1 MNDQGGKTMITGK
14 YLKRLVIFLVGV
26 VLAGAA
32 YADLQNVGVT
42 VPNSTMKNY
51 DNSVIPVN
59 SGFVQFIKGSPDNP
73 PMAKANT
80 TTPAYSGGDAYAI
93 FKDPANP
100 VLLGK
105 GIQGTVGDFS
115 GYNAGAG
122 GFAFKNQLDHP
133 VSTYYYLRYWTADG
147 NYYGNSPVQSF
158 WTSGNPVP
166 NDLSFSSFT
175 LYRAAAPYKPVIN
188 LIKQIESTQKDLN
201 PVGVEVKVSQISFT
215 FSDGK
220 TGAQGN
226 VQVKGNDT
234 SKPYVLQVNKGDPT
248 FASGNITLQLDT
260 TSYTL
265 DKTSGQNQ
273 AFFSDTA
280 ATYYAR
286 AQAVNYFG
294 TTIGDAVPF
303 QVVALGGGTG
313 GVAGEL
319 MVLNLKKTNDLGVN
333 QFEFTLDPT
342 KTIFYTK
349 QGETLTSTEM
359 TNKTVKGLV
368 DAINAFSG
376 GAAVKSIGWWNNN
389 INNSQR
395 MEGYTISGGV
405 WTGSTGTAGNGT
417 ETLKNIVYQVSVSP
431 SVVNFKLTRETGK

>member
-1 MNDQGGKTMITGK
+1 MITGK
-14 YLKRLVIFLVGV
+14 YRLVIFLVGV
-26 VLAGAA
+26 VLAGSA

-51 DNSVIPVN
+51 DTTVIPAS
-59 SGFVQFIKGSPDNP
+59 SGFVQFIKGSPSNP
-73 PMAKANT
+73 PTAKANT
-80 TTPAYSGGDAYAI
+80 TTPAFSAGDTYAI

-100 VLLGK
+100 ALLGK
-105 GIQGTVGDFS
+105 DIKGTVGDFP
-115 GYNAGAG
+115 GYSAGAG

-133 VSTYYYLRYWTADG
+133 VSTNYYLRYWTADG
-147 NYYGNSPVQSF
+147 NYYGNSPAQSF

-175 LYRAAAPYKPVIN
+175 LYRAAAPYKPAIN
-188 LIKQIESTQKDLN
+188 SIKQIESTQKDLH
-201 PVGVEVKVSQISFT
+201 PVGVEVKVSQISFS
-215 FSDGK
+215 FSDGT
-220 TGAQGN
+220 TGGLGN
-226 VQVKGNDT
+226 VQVKGDGT
-234 SKPYVLQVNKGDPT
+234 SKPYILQINKGDPNFGT
-248 FASGNITLQLDT
+248 KPPYGIELDG

-265 DKTSGQNQ
+265 DKTNDPNK
-273 AFFSDTA
+273 AFFSDTT

-286 AQAVNYFG
+286 AVAVNYFG
-294 TTIGDAVPF
+294 TTAGDAVPF
-303 QVVALGGGTG
+303 QVVVLGGQTTG
-313 GVAGEL
+313 AAGEL
-319 MVLNLKKTNDLGVN
+319 MILNLVKTADLGVN

-342 KTIFYTK
+342 KTIFYTQ

-368 DAINAFSG
+368 DAINTFSG

-389 INNSQR
+389 VNNTQR
-395 MEGYTISGGV
+395 MEGYTIAGGV

-431 SVVNFKLTRETGK
+431 SVVNFKMTRETGK